1 MRAPDFWSRNGSS
14 WGMALA
20 PLGWAYGLSTR
31 LRLARIKP
39 WRAPVPVICIANVVA
54 GGAGKTPVAL
64 SLGERLIGQG
74 RKVHFLSRGFG
85 GTEAGPLRVD
95 PKKHSARDVGDEPL
109 LLARVG
115 PTWVSAERVAGA
127 QEASA
132 GPDGPDVII
141 MDDGFQNPGVFKDL
155 SLLVVDG
162 DYGFGNGQMIP
173 AGPLRE
179 PVAAALSRAAAVV
192 LIGEDAAGVNNH
204 LALQGKDIPV
214 LRANIKPDPETAG
227 LKGKPVF
234 AFAGIA
240 QPEKFFKSLKDTDLD
255 IKGTRSFPDHHPF
268 GRGDLEALKVAAMD
282 AGATLVTTEKDAVRL
297 PAADREEVEVLGI
310 SLEWRDETALD
321 SIIAPIFKN

>member
-1 MRAPDFWSRNGSS
+1 MRIN
-14 WGMALA
+14 
-20 PLGWAYGLSTR
+20 
-31 LRLARIKP
+31 P
-39 WRAPVPVICIANVVA
+39 WRAPVPVICIGNVVA

-64 SLGERLIGQG
+64 SLGRRLIGQG

-85 GTEAGPLRVD
+85 GLALGPLRVD
-95 PKKHSARDVGDEPL
+95 PEKHSARDVGDEPL

-115 PTWVSAERVAGA
+115 PTWVSAERAAGA
-127 QEASA
+127 LEASG

-179 PVAAALSRAAAVV
+179 PVAAALARAAAMV

-204 LALQGKDIPV
+204 PALQEKDTPV
-214 LRANIKPDPETAG
+214 LRANIKPNPETAG

-240 QPEKFFKSLKDTDLD
+240 RPEKFFKSLKETGLD
-255 IKGTRSFPDHHPF
+255 IKGTRSFADHHPF
-268 GRGDLEALKVAAMD
+268 DPADLEALKAAAAE
-282 AGATLVTTEKDAVRL
+282 AGAALVTTEKDAVRL
-297 PAADREEVEVLGI
+297 PAADREGIEVLGI

-321 SIIAPIFKN
+321 SIVAPIFKN